1 MMLNKA
7 SAYLYILGNDIYTGR
22 NSSKNI
28 YLFIVNSSN
37 TRKGC
42 EICSKLTIK
51 SPERRST
58 VFIVNFEHISYL
70 FTPFSSVSSVGFE

>member
-28 YLFIVNSSN
+28 YLFIVNNSN